1 MRFARH
7 TATALALASA
17 TAALTGALVGT
28 ASASAPA
35 PCGKSAEAC
44 VDLSSNQAWLMDS
57 GTVSYGPVPITSGK
71 PGYETP
77 PGVFKV
83 SYKDRDHRSS
93 VYNNAPMPYSVFFN
107 DGIAFHAGSLQE
119 ESHGCIHLSRQAAK
133 TFFYDLQPNDVVQVV
148 P

>member
-1 MRFARH
+1 MRIARY
-7 TATALALASA
+7 TATTLAIAST
-17 TAALTGALVGT
+17 TAALMGVLVGT
-28 ASASAPA
+28 ASAQAPT
-35 PCGKSAEAC
+35 PCGNSAEAC
-44 VDLSSNQAWLMDS
+44 IDLSSNQAWLMDS

-83 SYKDRDHRSS
+83 SFKDRDHRSS

-119 ESHGCIHLSRQAAK
+119 QSHGCIHLSTKAAK
-133 TFFYDLQPNDVVQVV
+133 VFFNDLQPSDIVQVV

>member
-1 MRFARH
+1 MHIIRH
-7 TATALALASA
+7 TATALAVASV
-17 TAALTGALVGT
+17 TTALTCTLTGT
-28 ASASAPA
+28 AGAASAP
-35 PCGKSAEAC
+35 CGNSAEAC

-77 PGVFKV
+77 PGLFTVTF
-83 SYKDRDHRSS
+83 KDRDHRSS

-107 DGIAFHAGSLQE
+107 GGIAFHEGSLSQK
-119 ESHGCIHLSRQAAK
+119 SHGCIHLSHEAAR
-133 TFFYDLQPNDVVQVV
+133 TFFNDLQPNDIVQVV